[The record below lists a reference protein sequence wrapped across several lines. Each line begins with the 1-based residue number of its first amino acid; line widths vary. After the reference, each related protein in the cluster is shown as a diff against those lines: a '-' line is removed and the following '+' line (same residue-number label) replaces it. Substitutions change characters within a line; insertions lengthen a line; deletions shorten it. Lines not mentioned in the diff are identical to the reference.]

1 MCRCSDRGEG
11 FGCGPQSSQVC
22 LRWKLHTGGG
32 RKGERLGREDKK
44 KKSETER
51 VREKRGK
58 KRKSINKGAQKI
70 HSGSR

>member
-1 MCRCSDRGEG
+1 MCVGAAI
-11 FGCGPQSSQVC
+11 
-22 LRWKLHTGGG
+22 GG
-32 RKGERLGREDKK
+32 RASDVDHRAVRCASGGSFTEDKK